1 MNHTDLLFK
10 VTLMNSSYAR
20 CVDNDELEAWPE
32 FFTDPCLY
40 VVTTDDN
47 HRRGY
52 QAGVIYADTRGML
65 HDRVSGLR
73 EANVYERQ
81 RYRHI
86 VSMPTLLDVA
96 DGTAKAETPF
106 AVYRIMRDGRTDL
119 FATGRY
125 IDSLKTQAD
134 GSLRF
139 AERVVVCDSSIVD
152 TLLAIPL

>member
-1 MNHTDLLFK
+1 MDNADLLFK
-10 VTLMNSSYAR
+10 VTLMNSSYTR
-20 CVDNDELEAWPE
+20 CVDNDELEVWPE

-73 EANVYERQ
+73 EANIYEKQ
-81 RYRHI
+81 RYRHL

-96 DGTAKAETPF
+96 DGTARVETPF

-125 IDSLKTQAD
+125 LDSVRTQKD

>member
-1 MNHTDLLFK
+1 MDDTELLFK
-10 VTLMNSSYAR
+10 ISLLNSSYAR

-52 QAGVIYADTRGML
+52 EAGLIYADTRGML

-73 EANVYERQ
+73 EANIFEKQ
-81 RYRHI
+81 RYRHL
-86 VSMPTLLDVA
+86 VSMPTLLGVV
-96 DGTAKAETPF
+96 DGTAKADTPF
-106 AVYRIMRDGRTDL
+106 AVYRTMRDGRTDL

-125 IDSLKTQAD
+125 LDSFRLQPE
-134 GSLRF
+134 GGLRL
-139 AERVVVCDSSIVD
+139 AERIVICDSSIVD